1 MELDECYHNLANAVV
16 VRAIFD
22 YGVAKRKL
30 LRDPTDIKALW
41 EMGEIMEFFM
51 SDHLY
56 LFTGVDSEVFLK
68 RLSEL

>member
-1 MELDECYHNLANAVV
+1 MGLDECYQNLANAIV
-16 VRAIFD
+16 VRALFD

-30 LRDPTDIKALW
+30 LRDPTNIKAIW
-41 EMGEIMEFFM
+41 EMDEIMEFFM

-56 LFTGVDSEVFLK
+56 LFTGIASEVFLK